1 VIEITRTW
9 TFTNADMVKTSSGT
23 RIDAPMTRLWHWIRR
38 GLLAVVL
45 LFLAYQLWFLGHV
58 LWWKWVPPPRPAS

>member
-1 VIEITRTW
+1 
-9 TFTNADMVKTSSGT
+9 
-23 RIDAPMTRLWHWIRR
+23 MTRLWHWIRR